1 MEFKDV
7 VINIAIGLISG
18 IISGAAVSEYYRSID
33 RQKDLRTGLYEMHM
47 YLSIVRYA
55 LDDAIKGNY
64 STITDVL
71 RNEPYPMLDKFSEE
85 EKRNISETTLQ
96 GIYKA
101 NTIINELITIFLRNE
116 KKSFNKTEL
125 IKLRTK
131 ALQSSLDLL
140 SARQNLLKKSES
152 KV

>member
-33 RQKDLRTGLYEMHM
+33 RQKTLRTGLYEMHM

-55 LDDAIKGNY
+55 LEDAIKGDY
-64 STITDVL
+64 STITNVL
-71 RNEPYPMLDKFSEE
+71 RNEPYPLLDKFSEE
-85 EKRNISETTLQ
+85 EKKNIGESTLN

-101 NTIINELITIFLRNE
+101 NTVISDLIIIFLRDE
-116 KKSFNKTEL
+116 RTTFNKKEL
-125 IKLRTK
+125 IKLKTK

-140 SARQNLLKKSES
+140 TARQILLKKGE
-152 KV
+152 

>member
-33 RQKDLRTGLYEMHM
+33 RQKTLRTGLYEMHM

-55 LDDAIKGNY
+55 LEDAIKGDY
-64 STITDVL
+64 STITNVL
-71 RNEPYPMLDKFSEE
+71 RNEPYPLLDKFSEE
-85 EKRNISETTLQ
+85 EKKNIGKSTLN

-101 NTIINELITIFLRNE
+101 NTVISDLIIIFLRDE
-116 KKSFNKTEL
+116 RTTFNKKEL
-125 IKLRTK
+125 IKLKTK

-140 SARQNLLKKSES
+140 TARQILLKKGE
-152 KV
+152 